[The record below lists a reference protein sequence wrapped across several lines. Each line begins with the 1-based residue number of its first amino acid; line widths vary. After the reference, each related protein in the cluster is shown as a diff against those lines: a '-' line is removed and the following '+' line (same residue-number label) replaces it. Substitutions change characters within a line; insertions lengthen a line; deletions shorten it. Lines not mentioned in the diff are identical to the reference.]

1 MPTIKASIGQRE
13 RRAVLSAKAFDL
25 RIAGEPLRAI
35 GAKLGVSHTS
45 IANYLNAELAALAE
59 LRAENAGA
67 FVELELARLD
77 DALMRLTASPAY
89 EDGEPKAINAM
100 IRLSESRRK
109 LLGLDAPA
117 RTDAMS
123 NGPRITAR
131 VLDTPLFEGGA
142 QADPPVHYRI
152 VIPRLDDD
160 EPPTHDA
167 IATAETSA

>member
-1 MPTIKASIGQRE
+1 MPTIKASIGSHE
-13 RRAVLSAKAFDL
+13 RRAVLAAKAFDL
-25 RIAGEPLRAI
+25 RMAGRPLRTI
-35 GAKLGVSHTS
+35 GAELGISHTS
-45 IANYLNAELAALAE
+45 AANYINAGLAALAE

-67 FVELELARLD
+67 FVDLELARLD

-117 RTDAMS
+117 RTDVTS
-123 NGPRITAR
+123 TGPRITAR
-131 VLDTPLFEGGA
+131 VLDTPLFKGGA

-152 VIPRLDDD
+152 VIPRPCDD
-160 EPPTHDA
+160 EPPPRDA
-167 IATAETSA
+167 IAIAETSS